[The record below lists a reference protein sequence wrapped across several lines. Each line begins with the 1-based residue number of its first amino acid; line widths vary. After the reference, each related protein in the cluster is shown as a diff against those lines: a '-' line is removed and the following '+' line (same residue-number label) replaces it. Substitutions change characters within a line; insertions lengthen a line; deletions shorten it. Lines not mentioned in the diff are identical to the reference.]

1 MISKKYTSY
10 GEIDRELEILRLEKE
25 INYQKLIL
33 TVQKTKENFTLQNL
47 VSGFLG
53 SYKTLFSSSYGT
65 ILNIAIPYIIKWIV
79 NKKRGN

>member
-25 INYQKLIL
+25 INYQKLIV
-33 TVQKTKENFTLQNL
+33 TVQKTKENFTPQNL

>member
-10 GEIDRELEILRLEKE
+10 DEIDRELEILRLEKE
-25 INYQKLIL
+25 INHQKLIL
-33 TVQKTKENFTLQNL
+33 TIKKTKESFTPQNL

-65 ILNIAIPYIIKWIV
+65 LLNIAIPYIIKWIV

>member
-10 GEIDRELEILRLEKE
+10 DEIDRELEILRLEKE

-33 TVQKTKENFTLQNL
+33 TVQKTKENFTPQNL

-65 ILNIAIPYIIKWIV
+65 ILNIVIPFIIKWIV

>member
-33 TVQKTKENFTLQNL
+33 TVQKTKENFTPQNL

-65 ILNIAIPYIIKWIV
+65 ILNIVIPFIIKWIV

>member
-10 GEIDRELEILRLEKE
+10 DEINRELEILRLEKE
-25 INYQKLIL
+25 INHQKLIL
-33 TVQKTKENFTLQNL
+33 TIKKTKESFTPQNF

-65 ILNIAIPYIIKWIV
+65 LLNIAIPYIIKWIV

>member
-1 MISKKYTSY
+1 MTSKKYTSY
-10 GEIDRELEILRLEKE
+10 DEIDRELEILRLEKE

>member
-10 GEIDRELEILRLEKE
+10 DEIDRELEILRLKKE
-25 INYQKLIL
+25 INHQKLIL
-33 TVQKTKENFTLQNL
+33 TIKKTKESFTPQNL

-65 ILNIAIPYIIKWIV
+65 LLNIAIPYIIKWIV

>member
-10 GEIDRELEILRLEKE
+10 DEINRELEILRLEKE
-25 INYQKLIL
+25 INHQKLIL
-33 TVQKTKENFTLQNL
+33 TIKKTKESFTPQNL

>member
-10 GEIDRELEILRLEKE
+10 DEIDRELEILRLEKE

-33 TVQKTKENFTLQNL
+33 TVQKTKENFTPQNL

>member
-33 TVQKTKENFTLQNL
+33 TVQKTKENFTPQNL

>member
-10 GEIDRELEILRLEKE
+10 DEIDRELDILRLEKE

-33 TVQKTKENFTLQNL
+33 TVQKTKENFTPQNL

>member
-10 GEIDRELEILRLEKE
+10 DEINRELEILRLEKE
-25 INYQKLIL
+25 INHQKLIL
-33 TVQKTKENFTLQNL
+33 TIKKTKESFTPQNL

-65 ILNIAIPYIIKWIV
+65 LLNIAIPYIIKWIV

>member
-10 GEIDRELEILRLEKE
+10 DEIDRELEILRLEKE
-25 INYQKLIL
+25 INHQKLIF
-33 TVQKTKENFTLQNL
+33 TIKKTKESFTPQNL

-65 ILNIAIPYIIKWIV
+65 LLNIAIPYIIKWIV